1 LKTAHQ
7 STSCPKKNS
16 RRYSN
21 RSAVKTSAIKKLSY
35 YLVDTGH
42 FGVKIKVCFNDT
54 SFQQALKDSRITTRH
69 HSLDVGLA
77 ESHFIEQEGTQN
89 AMLAIVFNY
98 EEMAKET
105 ALERMGVIYH
115 EVSHTVTHVFEYIG
129 EDDSKIGDESRS
141 YLGEHIFKQV
151 FSIYATE
158 EDKRERAGKRDRE
171 AFNKLGEKIR
181 GSKLQMDQHRD
192 RGPGSDSI
200 SKPKSVSSRTKDS
213 NGETESET
221 RTGF

>member
-1 LKTAHQ
+1 MK
-7 STSCPKKNS
+7 SS

-21 RSAVKTSAIKKLSY
+21 KSTERTSATKRPY
-35 YLVDTGH
+35 YIADTGH
-42 FGVKIKVCFNDT
+42 FGIPIKVCFSDAA
-54 SFQQALKDSRITTRH
+54 FQQAVRDSKITTRH
-69 HSLDVGLA
+69 NALDVGLA
-77 ESHFIEQEGTQN
+77 ESHFIEQEGTTN

-98 EEMAKET
+98 EEMDKET

-129 EDDSKIGDESRS
+129 EEDTKIGDESRS

-158 EDKRERAGKRDRE
+158 EDKRERARERDRE
-171 AFNKLGEKIR
+171 AFGKLGKKVK
-181 GSKLQMDQHRD
+181 GSELQVDQQRD

-200 SKPKSVSSRTKDS
+200 HKSTGVFGGIENSDGKI
-213 NGETESET
+213 EPET
-221 RTGF
+221 RSSV

>member
-1 LKTAHQ
+1 L
-7 STSCPKKNS
+7 
-16 RRYSN
+16 N
-21 RSAVKTSAIKKLSY
+21 RLSARTQGTKSY
-35 YLVDTGH
+35 YVADTGH
-42 FGVKIKVCFNDT
+42 FGIPIKVCFSDA
-54 SFQQALKDSRITTRH
+54 SFQQAVKDSRITTRH
-69 HSLDVGLA
+69 NALDVGLA

-98 EEMAKET
+98 EEMAKES

-115 EVSHTVTHVFEYIG
+115 EVSHTVTHVFEFIG

-171 AFNKLGEKIR
+171 AFKQLGEKIK
-181 GSKLQMDQHRD
+181 GSKLQVDQHRD
-192 RGPGSDSI
+192 RSPGSDSI
-200 SKPKSVSSRTKDS
+200 HKSTGVFSGTEDS
-213 NGETESET
+213 NGEIKS
-221 RTGF
+221 

>member
-1 LKTAHQ
+1 MKTQPQSANCQLK
-7 STSCPKKNS
+7 SSK
-16 RRYSN
+16 RYWN
-21 RSAVKTSAIKKLSY
+21 RSTAKTPAIKKPY
-35 YLVDTGH
+35 YIADTGH
-42 FGVKIKVCFNDT
+42 FGIKIKVCFSDAA
-54 SFQQALKDSRITTRH
+54 FQQAVKDSKITTRH
-69 HSLDVGLA
+69 NALDVGLA
-77 ESHFIEQEGTQN
+77 ESHFIEQEGTTN

-129 EDDSKIGDESRS
+129 EEDTKIGDESRS

-158 EDKRERAGKRDRE
+158 EDKRERARERDRE
-171 AFNKLGEKIR
+171 AFKQLGKKVRRAE
-181 GSKLQMDQHRD
+181 LQMDQQRH

-200 SKPKSVSSRTKDS
+200 HQSKSVPSGAQDS
-213 NGETESET
+213 DGQTEPET

>member
-1 LKTAHQ
+1 MKTAHQ
-7 STSCPKKNS
+7 SANCRLKSSK
-16 RRYSN
+16 RYWN
-21 RSAVKTSAIKKLSY
+21 RSTAKTQDTKKLPY
-35 YLVDTGH
+35 YIADTGH
-42 FGVKIKVCFNDT
+42 FGIKIKVCFSDAA
-54 SFQQALKDSRITTRH
+54 FQQAVKDSKITTRH
-69 HSLDVGLA
+69 NALDVGLA

-98 EEMAKET
+98 EEMAKESP
-105 ALERMGVIYH
+105 LERMGVIYH

-171 AFNKLGEKIR
+171 AFKQLGEEIK
-181 GSKLQMDQHRD
+181 GAKFQVDQHRN
-192 RGPGSDSI
+192 RGAGSDSI
-200 SKPKSVSSRTKDS
+200 HKSEGVSSGTQNIDRAS
-213 NGETESET
+213 ES
-221 RTGF
+221 

>member
-1 LKTAHQ
+1 MMQRT
-7 STSCPKKNS
+7 
-16 RRYSN
+16 
-21 RSAVKTSAIKKLSY
+21 KKLPY
-35 YLVDTGH
+35 YIADTGH
-42 FGVKIKVCFNDT
+42 FGIKIKVCFSDT
-54 SFQQALKDSRITTRH
+54 AFQQAVRDSKITTRH
-69 HSLDVGLA
+69 NALDVGLA
-77 ESHFIEQEGTQN
+77 ESHFIEQEGTTN

-129 EDDSKIGDESRS
+129 EEDTKIGDESRS

-158 EDKRERAGKRDRE
+158 EDKRECARKRDRAALSKVIKE
-171 AFNKLGEKIR
+171 AR
-181 GSKLQMDQHRD
+181 GPELQVDQHRD

-200 SKPKSVSSRTKDS
+200 HQPKGVFSGAKDADWPTK
-213 NGETESET
+213 SET